1 MIGIDTPE
9 ISHLEKPA
17 ECFGNEAAQKT
28 KELLAGHDVFL
39 THDSLCSDK
48 DQYGRLLR
56 YVFLEDGTLI
66 NRCLIEEGYAFNY
79 IYEPFQLMEQFD
91 FLEQQAKQD
100 HLGLWGK
107 CEPPPR
113 KAG

>member
-9 ISHLEKPA
+9 ISHLEKEA

-28 KELLAGHDVFL
+28 KKLLTDHYVFL
-39 THDSLCSDK
+39 VPDPLCSNK

-56 YVFLEDGTLI
+56 YVYLEDGTLI
-66 NRCLIEEGYAFNY
+66 NSSLIEEGYAFNY
-79 IYEPFQLMEQFD
+79 IYEPFQFMKQFD
-91 FLEQQAKQD
+91 FLEKQAKQN

-107 CEPPPR
+107 CN
-113 KAG
+113 